1 MDAYVYVHVGVVMHG
16 CYSAAASMRSDC
28 QSGLATVSDEYH
40 AQKPTS
46 PPMAC
51 RQDIWQEA

>member
-16 CYSAAASMRSDC
+16 CYSAAASMRSDG

-40 AQKPTS
+40 ARKA
-46 PPMAC
+46 PMAC
-51 RQDIWQEA
+51 RQDISQEA